1 MWWNIIKVDEF
12 ASRGSTG
19 SYNHRTDK
27 VKLNLDRFQTA
38 DKKYSDEDRIAE
50 FTDVATHEYLHR
62 EFGKEMPNYAQKGI
76 DKIIQMVKDWANKK
90 GNTDFIRRG
99 LSRTIQKIEPEIMSL
114 ATKFITDET
123 FAHTSMRNFKGPV
136 TPQELLP
143 KNINNWF
150 VKFFRDLIGSG
161 DNPIFNWTPS
171 RELDTLVKFLQDMID
186 KINKKTSE
194 FKIKRK
200 E

>member
-12 ASRGSTG
+12 APIGSAG

-50 FTDVATHEYLHR
+50 FTDIATHEYLHR
-62 EFGKEMPNYAQKGI
+62 EFGKEMPNYAPKGMN
-76 DKIIQMVKDWANKK
+76 KIIQMVKDWANKK
-90 GNTDFIRRG
+90 GKTDFSRRE
-99 LSRTIQKIEPEIMSL
+99 LSKTLQKIEPEIMSL

-123 FAHTSMRNFKGPV
+123 FAHTSMMNFKGPV
-136 TPQELLP
+136 DYKDLLP
-143 KNINNWF
+143 HNINNWF
-150 VKFFRDLIGSG
+150 VRFFRDLIGSG

-171 RELDTLVKFLQDMID
+171 RELETLTAFLKDMVN

-200 E
+200 